1 MRDDPAAASPLPLRQ
16 RDLVW
21 AAGSLCNLHRLP
33 FDAALVQRACP
44 PPCSAEQLV
53 DVLAALGLR
62 AARRRIDPAACGSLA
77 LPAIVFLDPEA
88 VGAPAAPDGSGDAPV
103 GHEPVRGLALL
114 VKADTTRVLLF
125 RAGGNAPATLALAD
139 FVAIATGDALTAEA
153 PLAAPADEAATPDSR
168 FGFRWFAREFARHRH
183 TLRDVLGASLAVQ
196 LLALAV
202 PLCSQVIIDK
212 VIAHQTE
219 STLTVIAVAL
229 ALIVGFSAVL
239 GWIRQY
245 LLAHLSNCID
255 AVLASAVVG
264 HLFRLPLPYF
274 ERRAT
279 GVLAARVNGVET
291 VRDFLSGAAVT
302 LALDLPFLLL
312 FLALMFAYS
321 LPLSI
326 ATLVALVALVA
337 LSAAFA
343 PRFRQRL
350 DAQFLCGARNQAFIT
365 EYVAGIET
373 VKALQMEP
381 SLASRYDVLLGDYLD
396 ACLATR
402 RLGNTYQ
409 ALAGACEQLQA
420 GVVLC
425 LGALLVMRGP
435 EFTIGML
442 VAFQMFAGRV
452 TQPMLRIVGLWQQF
466 QMATIA
472 VRRLGDVMDVPT
484 EPHALVAS
492 FDAAGPAAVEFRDV
506 SFRYAAEGPP
516 VLEHFAL
523 ALRPGECVA
532 VTGPSGAGKST
543 LARLLQGFVYP
554 TTGSVRIDG
563 RDTRALPVNEL
574 RRTFGVVPQETTL
587 FCGTVLENLLLAE
600 PSASFDAVVVA
611 CRLAEIHTT
620 LLALPAGYRTPVGER
635 GCGLSGGQKQR
646 LAIARALLRRPR
658 MLLFDEAT
666 SSLDPE
672 VAAGIAATIARL
684 RGKVT
689 ILFITHQV
697 PPSLA
702 PDRIVALGPA
712 QARP

>member
-1 MRDDPAAASPLPLRQ
+1 MRDDRVSSSPLALRQ

-44 PPCSAEQLV
+44 PPCTGEQLV

-62 AARRRIDPAACGSLA
+62 AARHRVEPAACAGLP
-77 LPAIVFLDPEA
+77 LPAIVFLE
-88 VGAPAAPDGSGDAPV
+88 PDIVDGPDVAGRRADEHVHGDHV
-103 GHEPVRGLALL
+103 HGIALL
-114 VKADTTRVLLF
+114 VKADTTRVLYF
-125 RAGGNAPATLALAD
+125 RAGGNAPSTMPLAEFAA
-139 FVAIATGDALTAEA
+139 VATGDILTIDA
-153 PLAAPADEAATPDSR
+153 PLTAPADETATPDPG
-168 FGFRWFAREFARHRH
+168 FGFRWFAREFARHRR
-183 TLRDVLGASLAVQ
+183 TVRDVLGASLAVQ
-196 LLALAV
+196 VLALAT

-229 ALIVGFSAVL
+229 ALIIGFSATL

-245 LLAHLSNCID
+245 LLAHLSNCVD

-274 ERRAT
+274 ERRPT

-312 FLALMFAYS
+312 FLVLMFAYS
-321 LPLSI
+321 VPLSV
-326 ATLVALVALVA
+326 ATLGALFALVA

-343 PRFRQRL
+343 PLFRRRL
-350 DAQFLCGARNQAFIT
+350 DAQFLCGARNQAFVT

-373 VKALQMEP
+373 VKSLQMEP
-381 SLASRYDVLLGDYLD
+381 SLAARYDLLLGEYLD
-396 ACLATR
+396 ACFATR

-435 EFTIGML
+435 DFTIGML

-472 VRRLGDVMDVPT
+472 VRRLGDVMDVPP
-484 EPHALVAS
+484 EPHSLVAAV
-492 FDAAGPAAVEFRDV
+492 DAAGPAAVEFRDV
-506 SFRYAAEGPP
+506 SFRYGAGSPP
-516 VLEHFAL
+516 VLEHFDL

-532 VTGPSGAGKST
+532 VIGPSGAGKST
-543 LARLLQGFVYP
+543 LARLLQGFAYP

-563 RDTRALPVNEL
+563 RDTRSLPVNEL
-574 RRTFGVVPQETTL
+574 RRNFGVMPQETAL

-611 CRLAEIHTT
+611 CRLAEIHST
-620 LLALPAGYRTPVGER
+620 LLALPAGYRTAIGER

-646 LAIARALLRRPR
+646 IAIARALLRRPR

-666 SSLDPE
+666 SSLDPD
-672 VAAGIAATIARL
+672 VAADIAATIARL

-689 ILFITHQV
+689 ILFITHRI
-697 PPSLA
+697 PPMLA
-702 PDRIVALGPA
+702 PDRIVELRPA
-712 QARP
+712 RAPA

>member
-1 MRDDPAAASPLPLRQ
+1 MRDDPVSSSPLALRQ

-44 PPCSAEQLV
+44 PPCTAEQLV
-53 DVLAALGLR
+53 NVLAALGLR
-62 AARRRIDPAACGSLA
+62 AACRRFDAAACARLT
-77 LPAIVFLDPEA
+77 LPAVVFLEPGIAGGPEVA
-88 VGAPAAPDGSGDAPV
+88 DAPDDEHAGRDPIHGI
-103 GHEPVRGLALL
+103 ALL
-114 VKADTTRVLLF
+114 VKADTTRTLFF
-125 RAGGNAPATLALAD
+125 RAGGNAPSTMPLAEFAAL
-139 FVAIATGDALTAEA
+139 ATGDALTVDA
-153 PLAAPADEAATPDSR
+153 PLAAPAGESTTPDPG
-168 FGFRWFAREFARHRH
+168 FGFSWFAREFARHRG

-196 LLALAV
+196 ALALAT

-229 ALIVGFSAVL
+229 ALIIGFSAVL

-274 ERRAT
+274 ERRPT

-312 FLALMFAYS
+312 FLALMFVYS
-321 LPLSI
+321 VPLSI
-326 ATLVALVALVA
+326 TTLVALVALVT

-343 PRFRQRL
+343 PLFRRRL
-350 DAQFLCGARNQAFIT
+350 DAQFLCGARNQAFVT

-373 VKALQMEP
+373 VKSLQMEP
-381 SLASRYDVLLGDYLD
+381 SLAARYDLLLGDYLD
-396 ACLATR
+396 ACFATR

-409 ALAGACEQLQA
+409 VLAGACEQLQA

-435 EFTIGML
+435 DFTIGML

-472 VRRLGDVMDVPT
+472 VKRLGDVMDVPP
-484 EPHALVAS
+484 EPHSLVAS
-492 FDAAGPAAVEFRDV
+492 VDAVGPAAVEFRDV
-506 SFRYAAEGPP
+506 CFRYAAEAPP
-516 VLEHFAL
+516 VLEHFGL

-532 VTGPSGAGKST
+532 VIGPSGAGKST

-554 TTGSVRIDG
+554 TTGSVYIDG
-563 RDTRALPVNEL
+563 RDTRSLPVNEL
-574 RRTFGVVPQETTL
+574 RRTFGVVPQETSL

-611 CRLAEIHTT
+611 CRLAEIHST
-620 LLALPAGYRTPVGER
+620 LLALPGGYRTAIGER

-646 LAIARALLRRPR
+646 IAIARALLRRPR

-666 SSLDPE
+666 SSLDPD
-672 VAAGIAATIARL
+672 VATDIAATIARL

-689 ILFITHQV
+689 ILFITHRI
-697 PPSLA
+697 PPALA
-702 PDRIVALGPA
+702 PDRIIELRPAHA
-712 QARP
+712 QA

>member
-1 MRDDPAAASPLPLRQ
+1 MRDDLASTSALSLRQ
-16 RDLVW
+16 GDLVW

-44 PPCSAEQLV
+44 PPCTAEQLV

-62 AARRRIDPAACGSLA
+62 AARQRIERAACARLP
-77 LPAIVFLDPEA
+77 LPAIVFLVP
-88 VGAPAAPDGSGDAPV
+88 GDAEAAATGGGPEDDRAD
-103 GHEPVRGLALL
+103 GDPPHGMALL
-114 VKADTTRVLLF
+114 VKADTARVLFF
-125 RAGGNAPATLALAD
+125 RGGGNAPSTMPMAD
-139 FVAIATGDALTAEA
+139 FAAIASGDVLTVDA
-153 PLAAPADEAATPDSR
+153 PTPAAADEPASGHAG
-168 FGFRWFAREFARHRH
+168 FGFRWFAREFARHRR

-196 LLALAV
+196 SLALAT
-202 PLCSQVIIDK
+202 PLCSQIIIDK

-229 ALIVGFSAVL
+229 ALIIAFSAVL

-245 LLAHLSNCID
+245 LLAHLSNCVD

-274 ERRAT
+274 ERRPT

-302 LALDLPFLLL
+302 LALDLPFLLI
-312 FLALMFAYS
+312 FVVLMFCYS
-321 LPLSI
+321 VPLSL
-326 ATLVALVALVA
+326 AALVALLLLVA

-343 PRFRQRL
+343 PLFRGCL
-350 DAQFLCGARNQAFIT
+350 DAQFLCGARNQAFVT

-373 VKALQMEP
+373 VKSLQMEP
-381 SLASRYDVLLGDYLD
+381 SLAARYDRLLGDYLD
-396 ACLATR
+396 ACFATR

-435 EFTIGML
+435 DFTIGML

-472 VRRLGDVMDVPT
+472 VKRLADVMDVPA
-484 EPHALVAS
+484 EPHSLVAS
-492 FDAAGPAAVEFRDV
+492 VEAAGPAGIEFRDV
-506 SFRYAAEGPP
+506 GFRYAADGPP
-516 VLEHFAL
+516 VLEHLDL
-523 ALRPGECVA
+523 AVRPGECVA
-532 VTGPSGAGKST
+532 VIGPSGAGKST

-563 RDTRALPVNEL
+563 RDTRSLPVNEL
-574 RRTFGVVPQETTL
+574 RRTFGVVPQETAL
-587 FCGTVLENLLLAE
+587 FCGSVLDNLLLAE
-600 PSASFDAVVVA
+600 PSAPFDAVVVA

-620 LLALPAGYRTPVGER
+620 LLALPAGYRTVIGER
-635 GCGLSGGQKQR
+635 GSGLSGGQKQR

-666 SSLDPE
+666 SSLDPD
-672 VAAGIAATIARL
+672 VAADIAATIARL

-689 ILFITHQV
+689 ILFITHRI
-697 PPSLA
+697 PRELA
-702 PDRIVALGPA
+702 PDRVVEL
-712 QARP
+712 RPVRVTA